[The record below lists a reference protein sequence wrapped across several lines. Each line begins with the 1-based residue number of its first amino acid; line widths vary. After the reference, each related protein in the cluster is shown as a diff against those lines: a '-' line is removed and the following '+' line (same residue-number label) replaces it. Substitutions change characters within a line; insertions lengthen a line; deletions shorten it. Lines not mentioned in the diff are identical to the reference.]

1 MTARGHVS
9 IDSQGRKGTGDQ
21 LAYSSESGKYV
32 LTGSAAVPPR
42 MTDPARGTVTGGALI
57 FNSRD
62 DSVNVEGD
70 GRATSTETTA
80 PKRQ

>member
-1 MTARGHVS
+1 
-9 IDSQGRKGTGDQ
+9 
-21 LAYSSESGKYV
+21 
-32 LTGSAAVPPR
+32 
-42 MTDPARGTVTGGALI
+42 LI

-70 GRATSTETTA
+70 GHATSTETTA

>member
-1 MTARGHVS
+1 VI
-9 IDSQGRKGTGDQ
+9 IDSQGRHGTGEKLD
-21 LAYSSESGKYV
+21 YSGERGDYA
-32 LTGSAAVPPR
+32 LTGTAAAPPR
-42 MTDPARGTVTGGALI
+42 MTDPARGTVTGGSLI

-70 GRATSTETTA
+70 GRATTTETTV